1 MVDNAFAKHGQPWLT
16 EVPFHKP
23 MVDHGWPWF
32 RKALPNHGQPWLTM
46 VLKSFAKPW
55 STMVNH
61 GWLTNHGQP
70 WSTFKYLFLPFLSEN
85 PMSEPWPAK
94 LRLVQVPSLLVEN
107 RYKGSLLTWDSFVQT
122 GVQWLH
128 KGKFQ
133 SLQTCIK
140 MSICVKP
147 IFLHRHILWCQESK
161 VGSVWKWNN
170 QKTTNWHMSCAI
182 FKAI

>member
-1 MVDNAFAKHGQPWLT
+1 MVDNAFANHGQPWLT

-46 VLKSFAKPW
+46 VVKKLCQ
-55 STMVNH
+55 TMVNH
-61 GWLTNHGQP
+61 GWLLSIYFCLFSVKTPWPNHG
-70 WSTFKYLFLPFLSEN
+70 LPT
-85 PMSEPWPAK
+85 
-94 LRLVQVPSLLVEN
+94 RLVQVPSLLVEK
-107 RYKGSLLTWDSFVQT
+107 RYKVSLLTWDSFVQT

-128 KGKFQ
+128 KGVFQ

-147 IFLHRHILWCQESK
+147 LFLYRHILWCQESK
-161 VGSVWKWNN
+161 VGSVWKINN
-170 QKTTNWHMSCAI
+170 
-182 FKAI
+182 

>member
-1 MVDNAFAKHGQPWLT
+1 MVDNAFANHGQPWLT

-46 VLKSFAKPW
+46 VDWP
-55 STMVNH
+55 TMVNH
-61 GWLTNHGQP
+61 GRLL
-70 WSTFKYLFLPFLSEN
+70 SIFFCLFSVKT
-85 PMSEPWPAK
+85 PMAEPWPTK
-94 LRLVQVPSLLVEN
+94 LRLVQVPSILVEN
-107 RYKGSLLTWDSFVQT
+107 RYKVSLLTWDSFVQT

-133 SLQTCIK
+133 SLQICIK

-147 IFLHRHILWCQESK
+147 IFLYRHILWCQESK

-170 QKTTNWHMSCAI
+170 FFLNWHMSCAI

>member
-1 MVDNAFAKHGQPWLT
+1 MLLLTMVNHGWQCFCQPWLT

-23 MVDHGWPWF
+23 MVDHGLEKLCQTMVNHGWLWVK
-32 RKALPNHGQPWLTM
+32 KALPNHGQPWLTM
-46 VLKSFAKPW
+46 VDWP
-55 STMVNH
+55 TMVDF
-61 GWLTNHGQP
+61 QVSFP
-70 WSTFKYLFLPFLSEN
+70 AFSQSI
-85 PMSEPWPAK
+85 MAEPWPAN

-107 RYKGSLLTWDSFVQT
+107 RYKVSLLTWDSFVQT

-140 MSICVKP
+140 MNICVKP
-147 IFLHRHILWCQESK
+147 IFLYRHILWCQESK

-170 QKTTNWHMSCAI
+170 
-182 FKAI
+182 